1 MFIKNMKRA
10 MVSFSRHRNGRKPM
24 ALCICMMN
32 SPQKRREQGG
42 VMRLNKFRPNRRQPE
57 VLRGRKGKRRRR
69 SQVSFTE
76 KKDVFWS
83 ISLFS
88 LTLKMVAYG

>member
-1 MFIKNMKRA
+1 
-10 MVSFSRHRNGRKPM
+10 M

-42 VMRLNKFRPNRRQPE
+42 VMRLNKFRPNRKQPE

-76 KKDVFWS
+76 KRMFFG
-83 ISLFS
+83 LFPFFR
-88 LTLKMVAYG
+88 LLLKW

>member
-1 MFIKNMKRA
+1 
-10 MVSFSRHRNGRKPM
+10 M

-57 VLRGRKGKRRRR
+57 VLRGRKLKSNTACTILRKNMK
-69 SQVSFTE
+69 FLLN
-76 KKDVFWS
+76 VFLVLL
-83 ISLFS
+83 SLLPDTIEMIVYKLRKFNI
-88 LTLKMVAYG
+88 Y

>member
-1 MFIKNMKRA
+1 
-10 MVSFSRHRNGRKPM
+10 
-24 ALCICMMN
+24 
-32 SPQKRREQGG
+32 
-42 VMRLNKFRPNRRQPE
+42 MRLNKFRPNRKQPE